1 MGTHNYYRPRT
12 AGSKTSQ
19 RRSGAGGPS
28 PVEAVGTPAE
38 MQVRR
43 VASARLSWFEVDVV
57 VCSCEHECMKTI
69 TLTDQAYKRLKD
81 WKGAEGE
88 SFSAVVLKVVPEKGT
103 LGQMVEDLGR
113 MKPLNPSQAK
123 VMEGTVKWGR
133 APEKSKDRWTS

>member
-1 MGTHNYYRPRT
+1 
-12 AGSKTSQ
+12 
-19 RRSGAGGPS
+19 
-28 PVEAVGTPAE
+28 
-38 MQVRR
+38 
-43 VASARLSWFEVDVV
+43 
-57 VCSCEHECMKTI
+57 MKTI
-69 TLTDQAYKRLKD
+69 TLTDQAYKGLKD